1 MKVWVDSSFDERK
14 RVAGIGLYI
23 EDGARQKVVSNW
35 IPCPSNNYA
44 ELYAVYIGAILS
56 HGTGATIYTDS
67 ECALNYIKNRVLNK
81 ERTPEQYRVHQMMRV
96 LAYKI
101 RVLNP
106 TVEKVKAHSRQ
117 VKMLE
122 IGSNMSDMASR
133 QGRAK
138 YYSKLAQEVKPC
150 KGRKTSAR

>member
-1 MKVWVDSSFDERK
+1 MKVWVDSSFDEFRK
-14 RVAGIGLYI
+14 VAGIGLYI

-56 HGTGATIYTDS
+56 HGNGATIYTDS
-67 ECALNYIKNRVLNK
+67 ECALDYVKNRVRNK
-81 ERTPEQYRVHQMMRV
+81 ERTPEQYKIHQMMRV

-101 RVLNP
+101 RTLKP

-122 IGSNMSDMASR
+122 IGSNMADISAR

-138 YYSKLAQEVKPC
+138 YYSTLSAQLHKN
-150 KGRKTSAR
+150 KRISR